1 MLFYSPTTNA
11 AKRSYLQRSVGVA
24 LVYIALVFAARL
36 LINHSHPQGW
46 PLYFVAVLPT
56 APLLYFAWVVGRYLR
71 EEKDEYQR
79 DIVIRG
85 MLWGT
90 AAALAVTIFVG
101 FLHSYGW
108 QGQLPPFT
116 EFMTFWG
123 VAAVSRVA
131 YSAADRRAG
140 HD

>member
-1 MLFYSPTTNA
+1 MLFCSPTTNA
-11 AKRSYLQRSVGVA
+11 AKRSYLQRSFGVA
-24 LVYIALVFAARL
+24 LAYIALVFVTRL
-36 LINHSHPQGW
+36 LINHFHPQGW
-46 PLYFVAVLPT
+46 QLYLVAVLPT
-56 APLLYFAWVVGRYLR
+56 VPLLYFAWVVGRYLK

-79 DIVIRG
+79 DIIVRG

-101 FLHSYGW
+101 FLRSYGW
-108 QGQLPPFT
+108 QGQIPPFT

-123 VAAVSRVA
+123 VAGISKLA
-131 YSAADRRAG
+131 YSAGSRTAG

>member
-1 MLFYSPTTNA
+1 MLFCSPNPNA
-11 AKRSYLQRSVGVA
+11 AKRRYLQRSLGVA
-24 LVYIALVFAARL
+24 LAYIALVFVARL

-46 PLYFVAVLPT
+46 QLYVVAVLPT
-56 APLLYFAWVVGRYLR
+56 VPLLYFAGVVGRYLKD
-71 EEKDEYQR
+71 ETDEYQR
-79 DIVIRG
+79 DMVVRG

-101 FLHSYGW
+101 FLRSYGW

-116 EFMTFWG
+116 EFMTFWA
-123 VAAVSRVA
+123 VAGISKLVYNVGNRE
-131 YSAADRRAG
+131 AD